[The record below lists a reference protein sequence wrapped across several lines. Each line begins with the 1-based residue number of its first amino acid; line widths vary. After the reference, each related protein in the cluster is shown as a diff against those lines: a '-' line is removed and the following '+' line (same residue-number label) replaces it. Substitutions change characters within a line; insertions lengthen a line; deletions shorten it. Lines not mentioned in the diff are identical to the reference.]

1 MVNRVEEKIEKYI
14 LTPEVIRSKLVS
26 PLIKKNKIKGI
37 IYLPWIVITTLEEE
51 AKKDDIIKGKILDEL
66 NKIKKYSD
74 EDKIDLR
81 YIDKNNF
88 DEDIYH
94 SLLNL
99 SIEKDAVILTSDR
112 DKARLLNSLGAKV
125 KYIRYNKKKIPKIT
139 QYFDS
144 ETMSVHL
151 KEGVPPKAKKGRPGN
166 WIYIDLDEKPMNR
179 DELENLVDEITE
191 FAKADVESFLESKGK
206 GVTIIQ
212 MRDYRVI
219 LARPPFSDGYEITVV
234 RPIKKLSI
242 QEYNLPSTLINRF
255 GERAEGILIA
265 GAPGEGKS
273 TFSQA
278 LAEFYKGLGKVVKTI
293 ESPRDLQL
301 PPDITQYS
309 KNYSD
314 EKELYD
320 IMLLS
325 RPDYTIFDEMRTTE
339 DFKLF
344 IDLRLAGVGMIGV
357 VHAAKPIDA
366 IQRFVERLELGMIP
380 SVLDTVIYLEGG
392 EVTKV
397 YEVSM
402 AARVPHGLVKEELS
416 RPVVEVRDF
425 FTKKVEYEF
434 YVFGR
439 RVFVIPIGKP
449 TYTYASYEKTP
460 SRIEETIKSELGEIG
475 EDIEVKMI
483 SDKEALIFV
492 PPWGYRQVKKALKT
506 KGRRIKKK
514 YGVKI
519 EIEPMIGFEET

>member
-1 MVNRVEEKIEKYI
+1 MERKPDKYI
-14 LTPEVIRSKLVS
+14 LTPEIIRNKLVY
-26 PLIKKNKIKGI
+26 PLIKNDKINGT
-37 IYLPWIVITTLEEE
+37 IYLPWMVVSKLKEDMER
-51 AKKDDIIKGKILDEL
+51 DDIIKEKILDEL
-66 NKIKKYSD
+66 NKLKKYSM
-74 EDKIDLR
+74 DKKIVFE
-81 YIDKNNF
+81 YIDKNEGVS
-88 DEDIYH
+88 EDIYH
-94 SLLNL
+94 YLLNL
-99 SIEKDAVILTSDR
+99 SIEKNATILTSDK
-112 DKARLLNSLGAKV
+112 DKARLINTLGGKA
-125 KYIRYNKKKIPKIT
+125 IFIQPIKIGEPRIT
-139 QYFDS
+139 RYFDD

-151 KEGVPPKAKKGRPGN
+151 KEGVPPRAKKGKPGN
-166 WIYIDLDEKPMNR
+166 WIYIDLDKEMLTR
-179 DELENLVDEITE
+179 EELEKLIDEILDFTKSDE
-191 FAKADVESFLESKGK
+191 ESFIESRGK

-212 MRDYRVI
+212 MKDYRII
-219 LARPPFSDGYEITVV
+219 LAKPPFSDGYEITAV
-234 RPIKKLSI
+234 RPIKKLI
-242 QEYNLPSTLINRF
+242 LEDYNLPQTLINRF
-255 GERAEGILIA
+255 RERAEGILIA

-278 LAEFYKGLGKVVKTI
+278 LAEFYRGLGKVVKTI

-449 TYTYASYEKTP
+449 SYPYASLEKTP
-460 SRIEETIKSELGEIG
+460 VEIEGAIRSELGELS
-475 EDIEVKMI
+475 EDIEIKMI
-483 SDKEALIFV
+483 NDKEAVIFV
-492 PPWGYRQVKKALKT
+492 PPWGYREVKKALRS

>member
-1 MVNRVEEKIEKYI
+1 MNHVESDVNRFI

-26 PLIKKNKIKGI
+26 SLISRDEIKGTL
-37 IYLPWIVITTLEEE
+37 YLPWAVIAVLEDESE
-51 AKKDDIIKGKILDEL
+51 KDEILKGKILDEL
-66 NKIKKYSD
+66 NKIKNYSD
-74 EDKIDLR
+74 EKRIDLV
-81 YIDKNNF
+81 YADK
-88 DEDIYH
+88 EDFNEDLYH
-94 SLLNL
+94 LLL
-99 SIEKDAVILTSDR
+99 RISIEKNAIILTSDR
-112 DKARLLNSLGAKV
+112 DKAKLLSALGAKV
-125 KYIRYNKKKIPKIT
+125 RYVKFSRKKIPKIT
-139 QYFDS
+139 QYFDG

-151 KEGVPPKAKKGRPGN
+151 KEGVPPRAKKGRPGN
-166 WIYIDLDEKPMNR
+166 WIYIDLDKKPMSR
-179 DELENLVDEITE
+179 EELESIIDEVIE
-191 FAKADVESFLESKGK
+191 FAKSDEESFLESKGK
-206 GVTIIQ
+206 GVSIVQ
-212 MRDYRVI
+212 MREYRVI

-234 RPIKKLSI
+234 RPIKKLYI
-242 QEYNLPSTLINRF
+242 EDYNLPPTLIERF
-255 GERAEGILIA
+255 KERAEGILIA

-278 LAEFYKGLGKVVKTI
+278 LAEFYRSLGKVVKTI

-309 KNYSD
+309 KNYSE

-402 AARVPHGLVKEELS
+402 AARVPHGLVREELS

-439 RVFVIPIGKP
+439 RVFVIPVGKP
-449 TYTYASYEKTP
+449 SYTYTSYEKTP
-460 SRIEETIKSELGEIG
+460 SKIEESIKDELGDLG
-475 EDIEVKMI
+475 EDLEVKMVNN
-483 SDKEALIFV
+483 KEAVIFV
-492 PPWGYRQVKKALKT
+492 PPWEYRHVKKALKT
-506 KGRRIKKK
+506 KGKRIKKK